1 MKIKTLALGALAIAA
16 LASCSG
22 NKEAQTDY
30 TLTVNVDD
38 PASNGTMAYIVNFDT
53 DSIMDSVVVA
63 DSKAVFAG
71 TIDEPTMVDLNVNGY
86 RVGRFI
92 LEGGETEFK
101 NGRAMSDLN
110 DRLFAFN
117 DDLTARMDSFRNMV
131 DTTFTEA
138 EMTAFSEMVSL
149 HMDSVMSKAIVD
161 NVANP
166 IGYMLFIQK
175 AASMEAEE
183 FNDFLKQFPDMAKYR
198 RVGNIAKRFEAREA
212 TSAGKQYTDFEVE
225 YNDSIYKLSDYV
237 KPGQYTL
244 VDFWASWC
252 GPCKREIGIIKQL
265 YDKYHGK
272 GLNVVGVAVWEDPEQ
287 TQAYL
292 NDNPI
297 AWDIILNGQEGP
309 TEIYGINGIPCI
321 MLIDP
326 DGKIVARDLFEDE
339 LVNTVSTA
347 MGDAPVEAV

>member
-1 MKIKTLALGALAIAA
+1 M
-16 LASCSG
+16 
-22 NKEAQTDY
+22 
-30 TLTVNVDD
+30 
-38 PASNGTMAYIVNFDT
+38 
-53 DSIMDSVVVA
+53 
-63 DSKAVFAG
+63 
-71 TIDEPTMVDLNVNGY
+71 
-86 RVGRFI
+86 
-92 LEGGETEFK
+92 
-101 NGRAMSDLN
+101 
-110 DRLFAFN
+110 
-117 DDLTARMDSFRNMV
+117 
-131 DTTFTEA
+131 
-138 EMTAFSEMVSL
+138 
-149 HMDSVMSKAIVD
+149 
-161 NVANP
+161 
-166 IGYMLFIQK
+166 
-175 AASMEAEE
+175 
-183 FNDFLKQFPDMAKYR
+183 
-198 RVGNIAKRFEAREA
+198 
-212 TSAGKQYTDFEVE
+212 
-225 YNDSIYKLSDYV
+225 

-265 YDKYHGK
+265 YDKYHSK

-339 LVNTVSTA
+339 LINTVSTA